1 MTRPSVGD
9 LWGGLAAMLVALPSA
24 IAFGVTIFSPLGGTY
39 PAYGALAGIM
49 GVTALGIVAS
59 ALGGT
64 NRLITAPCAPAV
76 AVLSGFAINFVHDGA
91 SPESVLLLL
100 TAIALLSSILQIAYG
115 VAGIG
120 RLIKYMP
127 FPVVSGYLTGV
138 GLIIIGSQIPKF
150 LGTPSDLSLWPSI
163 RTPAAWQWQGIVVG
177 CVTAAVMLGAP
188 KLTTKVPA
196 AILALG
202 SGILTYFG
210 LSLIDETLL
219 VTEGNRLIVGPM
231 VSGAGS
237 GGDFLSS
244 LLARFH
250 EMRALDLTALKLLFV
265 PALTL
270 SVLLSIDTLKT
281 CVVLD
286 AMTRSRHNSNR
297 ELVGQGLGN
306 LVSALI
312 GGVPGAGQMGAT
324 MVNLS
329 SGGSSRF
336 SGIFEGLLA
345 LATFLLLGKF
355 MTWIPIGALA
365 AILIIVGARMID
377 RNALL
382 LFKSRQT
389 IFDFFVILA
398 VVVVALFVGLIPASG
413 TGIVLAIL
421 LFTREQLKGS
431 VLRRKIT
438 GSESFSRRPRPESH
452 LEILRAQG
460 AQTVILELQGSL
472 FFGTADQLY
481 NILEPEIKSRKY
493 VVLDMY
499 RVQTID
505 FTVAHLLE
513 QFRDAM
519 ADKNGFIVYSRLP
532 TNLPSGRNL
541 DQYVDKTGIAPYKS
555 AARVF
560 DDLDEAKAWIENRI
574 LKEAA
579 GTLKATRDKDE
590 PETPLELEELDIFKG
605 RKKETLDTLNAYLV
619 KAQYPAGTKLF
630 SRGDAGSELYFVRK
644 GLVVLLLPI
653 EGNRTRRINT
663 CGRGSFFGEAGFLE
677 NKEHTTDAIAVS
689 DVEVFILSRANL
701 DEFAEKHKKAGLNLM
716 AGLAS
721 IVADRVRVLT
731 NELLSTEA

>member
-1 MTRPSVGD
+1 MIRPSGGD
-9 LWGGLAAMLVALPSA
+9 FWGGFAAMLVALPSA

-39 PAYGALAGIM
+39 PAYGALAGIL
-49 GVTALGIVAS
+49 GVTALGVVAS

-76 AVLSGFAINFVHDGA
+76 AVLSGFATNFVQDGS
-91 SPESVLLLL
+91 SPESILFLLM
-100 TAIALLSSILQIAYG
+100 AIALLSSLLQIAYG
-115 VAGIG
+115 AVGLG

-138 GLIIIGSQIPKF
+138 GLIIIGSQVPKL
-150 LGTPSDLSLWPSI
+150 LGTPGDLHLWSSVL
-163 RTPAAWQWQGIVVG
+163 TPTAWRWQSIVVG
-177 CVTAAVMLGAP
+177 FVTAAVMLGSP
-188 KLTTKVPA
+188 KVTTKVPA

-210 LSLIDETLL
+210 LGLIDQTLL
-219 VTEGNRLIVGPM
+219 VVEGNRLIVGPM
-231 VSGAGS
+231 VASA
-237 GGDFLSS
+237 GGDGNVLSAM
-244 LLARFH
+244 LARVH
-250 EMRALDLTALKLLFV
+250 EIRTFDAATLSMLLV

-306 LVSALI
+306 LASSLI
-312 GGVPGAGQMGAT
+312 GGIPGAGQMGAT

-329 SGGSSRF
+329 SGGTSRF
-336 SGIFEGLLA
+336 SGIFEGVLA
-345 LATFLLLGKF
+345 LVAFLLLGKF
-355 MTWIPIGALA
+355 ISWIPIGALA
-365 AILIIVGARMID
+365 AILIVVGARMID
-377 RNALL
+377 HHALTL
-382 LFKSRQT
+382 IKSRQT
-389 IFDFFVILA
+389 IIDFLVILA
-398 VVVVALFVGLIPASG
+398 VVLVALFIGLIPASG
-413 TGIVLAIL
+413 TGIVLAVL

-431 VLRRKIT
+431 ILRRKIS

-452 LEILRAQG
+452 VEILKAQG
-460 AQTVILELQGSL
+460 DQSVILELQGSL

-481 NILEPEIKSRKY
+481 TILEPEIKSRKY
-493 VVLDMY
+493 VILDMH

-505 FTVAHLLE
+505 FTVAHVLE
-513 QFRDAM
+513 QFRDVM
-519 ADKNGFIVYSRLP
+519 AEKNGFLVYSRLP

-579 GTLKATRDKDE
+579 GTLKMNRDRDD

-619 KAQYPAGTKLF
+619 KAQFPAGTKLF
-630 SRGDAGSELYFVRK
+630 SRGDAGSELFFVRK

-653 EGNRTRRINT
+653 EGNRSRRINT

-677 NKEHTTDAIAVS
+677 NKDHTTDAIALS
-689 DVEVFILSRANL
+689 DVEVFVLSRSNL
-701 DEFAEKHKKAGLNLM
+701 DEFAEKHKRAALNLM

-721 IVADRVRVLT
+721 IVANRVRVLT